1 MWAVY
6 LCGATDCFLHAMF
19 DSYGSAEEYA
29 LAVSKNPEG
38 FVIKEFKTPQDIDMS
53 DTGWTH
59 FTQKDGD

>member
-19 DSYGSAEEYA
+19 VSYGSAEEYA

-38 FVIKEFKTPQDIDMS
+38 FRIIEWPEIKDIDTS
-53 DTGWTH
+53 DTGWAH
-59 FTQKDGD
+59 EV